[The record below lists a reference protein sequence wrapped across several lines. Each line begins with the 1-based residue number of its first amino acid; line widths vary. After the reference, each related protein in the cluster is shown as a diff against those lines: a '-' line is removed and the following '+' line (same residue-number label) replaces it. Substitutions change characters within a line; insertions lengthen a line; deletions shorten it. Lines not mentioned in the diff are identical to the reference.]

1 MSTRHFQSRAVVVV
15 GKINHT
21 TLLRTVHHMVAFY
34 QDKDDPITLIISSL
48 SGCVESGDIVHDII
62 KFIRPRARAIG
73 SGCVASAEALIFAVA
88 KKEYRYFLLNIRFSS
103 SNQ

>member
-1 MSTRHFQSRAVVVV
+1 
-15 GKINHT
+15 
-21 TLLRTVHHMVAFY
+21 MVAFS
-34 QDKDDPITLIISSL
+34 QDRDDPITLIISSL

-88 KKEYRYFLLNIRFSS
+88 KKEYRYFLLIFGFLHQTSDS
-103 SNQ
+103 IGGQTIGMQVQA